1 MTEDP
6 KNPQSDKKPPAATSG
21 SDTAPA
27 EVVPLEKIEKMM
39 RRFMA
44 GIKHSQLLGLEL
56 VEITPK
62 GLIMRLPYSKAI
74 IGNPETG
81 VIHGG
86 AITTLMDQ
94 TLGMAAIRSIVPE
107 LDIAPTV
114 DLRIDYMRAAEP
126 EREVYALA
134 ETYRTTKSIVFTRG
148 VAYQDSPDK
157 PIANC
162 VATFLR
168 MGLGKALWDTGGKKR
183 ESEPGNNHG
192 PGQGEESV

>member
-1 MTEDP
+1 MTD
-6 KNPQSDKKPPAATSG
+6 SDNSN
-21 SDTAPA
+21 SDNAGNKAGNNDSNNRAGDAP
-27 EVVPLEKIEKMM
+27 ENTTPESVPLEKIEKMM
-39 RRFMA
+39 RRFMS
-44 GIKHSQLLGLEL
+44 GIKHSNLLGLEL
-56 VEITPK
+56 VEITPN
-62 GLIMRLPYSKAI
+62 GLIMKLPYSRSI

-107 LDIAPTV
+107 RDIAPTV

-126 EREVYALA
+126 NREVYALA
-134 ETYRTTKSIVFTRG
+134 ETYRTTKSVVFTRG

-162 VATFLR
+162 VATFMR
-168 MGLGKALWDTGGKKR
+168 MGLGKALWDAKKKQQAQGG
-183 ESEPGNNHG
+183 ES
-192 PGQGEESV
+192 

>member
-1 MTEDP
+1 MTDSP
-6 KNPQSDKKPPAATSG
+6 NTSTQG
-21 SDTAPA
+21 TTAVD
-27 EVVPLEKIEKMM
+27 EVPVEKIEKMM

-44 GIKHSQLLGLEL
+44 GIKHSNLLGLEL

-62 GLIMRLPYSKAI
+62 GLIMKLPYSKSI
-74 IGNPETG
+74 IGNPTTG

-126 EREVYALA
+126 IREVYALA
-134 ETYRTTKSIVFTRG
+134 ETYRTTRSVVFTRG

-162 VATFLR
+162 VATFMR
-168 MGLGKALWDTGGKKR
+168 MGLGKAMWSKDK
-183 ESEPGNNHG
+183 NNHSK
-192 PGQGEESV
+192 EERRS

>member
-1 MTEDP
+1 MSESNS
-6 KNPQSDKKPPAATSG
+6 KQ
-21 SDTAPA
+21 DTAGQDQP
-27 EVVPLEKIEKMM
+27 VPVEKVAKMM
-39 RRFMA
+39 RKFMS
-44 GIKHSQLLGLEL
+44 GIKHSHLLGLEL
-56 VEITPK
+56 VEITGN
-62 GLIMRLPYSKAI
+62 GLIMKLPYSESI

-107 LDIAPTV
+107 LDIAPTI

-126 EREVYALA
+126 QREVYALA
-134 ETYRTTKSIVFTRG
+134 ETYRTTKSVVFTRG

-162 VATFLR
+162 VATFMR
-168 MGLGKALWDTGGKKR
+168 MGLGKALWDTKKK
-183 ESEPGNNHG
+183 SD
-192 PGQGEESV
+192 SKA

>member
-1 MTEDP
+1 MTDSE
-6 KNPQSDKKPPAATSG
+6 NSTNSDGKGAQASQEHAAT
-21 SDTAPA
+21 T
-27 EVVPLEKIEKMM
+27 ETVPLEKIEKMM

-44 GIKHSQLLGLEL
+44 GIKHSNLLGLEL
-56 VEITPK
+56 VEITPN
-62 GLIMRLPYSKAI
+62 GLIMKLPYSRSI
-74 IGNPETG
+74 IGNPQTG

-126 EREVYALA
+126 NREVYALA
-134 ETYRTTKSIVFTRG
+134 ETYRTTKSVVFTRG

-162 VATFLR
+162 VATFMR
-168 MGLGKALWDTGGKKR
+168 MGLGRALWDTRKKEQGS
-183 ESEPGNNHG
+183 ES
-192 PGQGEESV
+192 

>member
-1 MTEDP
+1 MTDSP
-6 KNPQSDKKPPAATSG
+6 KGNET
-21 SDTAPA
+21 TAMTA
-27 EVVPLEKIEKMM
+27 EEVPVEKVEKMM

-44 GIKHSQLLGLEL
+44 GIKHSNVLGLEL

-62 GLIMRLPYSKAI
+62 GLIMKLPYSKSI
-74 IGNPETG
+74 IGNPQTG

-126 EREVYALA
+126 NREVYALA
-134 ETYRTTKSIVFTRG
+134 ETYRTTRSVVFTRG

-162 VATFLR
+162 VATFMR
-168 MGLGKALWDTGGKKR
+168 MGLGKALWSKDKSKADN
-183 ESEPGNNHG
+183 EEPK
-192 PGQGEESV
+192 S